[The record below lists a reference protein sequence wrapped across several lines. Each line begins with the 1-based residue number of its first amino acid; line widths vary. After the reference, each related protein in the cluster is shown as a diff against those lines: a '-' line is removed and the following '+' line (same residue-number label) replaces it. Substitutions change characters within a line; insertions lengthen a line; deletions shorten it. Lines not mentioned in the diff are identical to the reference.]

1 MNGKLAFF
9 ASLVEE
15 RKIRIAEKILTRYK
29 VIHHYLD
36 SVNPN
41 TLFILVFVA
50 TFSLS
55 AFWKFDNIFLHVII
69 AVGITFG
76 ISSLLVILVSLLWDI
91 TRRKIDILERVILDY
106 NTRHNI
112 RVYNARNVVAV
123 EVNNGKITYEY

>member
-15 RKIRIAEKILTRYK
+15 RERRIAEKTLTRYK

-41 TLFILVFVA
+41 TLFILAFVA

-55 AFWKFDNIFLHVII
+55 AFWKFDNIFQPVII
-69 AVGITFG
+69 AMGVAFG